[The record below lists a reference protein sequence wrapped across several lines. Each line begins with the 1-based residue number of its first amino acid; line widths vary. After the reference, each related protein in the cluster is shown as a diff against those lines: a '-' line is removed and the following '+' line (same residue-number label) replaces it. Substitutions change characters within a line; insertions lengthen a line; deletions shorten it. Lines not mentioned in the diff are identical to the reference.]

1 MRLKLVSGK
10 GFMLMEVLVSLFLV
24 ALGVGAWLNSQAGA
38 LRQTRLNQHRA
49 MATLLATD
57 MADRLRA
64 SPGVATSM
72 AFNQGFEVQNQLS
85 ASNCTV
91 GACDAPAWAAADAAQ
106 WRLWVRQ
113 ALPQGS
119 SLVRVDVS
127 GRQATV
133 TVAWR
138 EPGAQALSHEAPAMF
153 QCPTQLALPVGE
165 AVRCLS
171 LGVAW

>member
-1 MRLKLVSGK
+1 MRVRAGVVA
-10 GFMLMEVLVSLFLV
+10 GFMLIEVLVSLFLV
-24 ALGVGAWLNSQAGA
+24 VMGVAAWLNSQAGA
-38 LRQTRLNQHRA
+38 LRQSRLNQNLSI
-49 MATLLATD
+49 ATVLATD
-57 MADRLRA
+57 MAERLRA
-64 SPGVATSM
+64 SPGAAASM
-72 AFNQGFEVQNQLS
+72 AFEQDFEAQSQLS
-85 ASNCTV
+85 ASYCTV
-91 GACDAPAWAAADAAQ
+91 GACDAPAWAAADASQ

-119 SLVRVDVS
+119 SLVQVDVS

-138 EPGAQALSHEAPAMF
+138 EPGAQAPSQEAPGML
-153 QCPTQLALPVGE
+153 QCPTELALPDGQ

>member
-1 MRLKLVSGK
+1 MRLKGG
-10 GFMLMEVLVSLFLV
+10 GFMLIEVLVSLFLV

-49 MATLLATD
+49 MATVLLTD

-64 SPGVATSM
+64 SPGVAPAM
-72 AFNQGFEVQNQLS
+72 AFEQGFEAQSQLS
-85 ASNCTV
+85 ASSCTV
-91 GACDAPAWAAADAAQ
+91 GSCDAPAWAAADAAQ

-113 ALPQGS
+113 ALPRGS
-119 SLVRVDVS
+119 SLVLVDTTARRAS
-127 GRQATV
+127 V

-138 EPGAQALSHEAPAMF
+138 EPGAQALSQEAPALF
-153 QCPTQLALPVGE
+153 QCPTQLALTDGE

-171 LGVAW
+171 LGVSW

>member
-1 MRLKLVSGK
+1 MRLKLASVR

-49 MATLLATD
+49 MAIMLATD

-64 SPGVATSM
+64 SPDVATSM
-72 AFNQGFEVQNQLS
+72 AFEQGFEAQSQLS
-85 ASNCTV
+85 VSRCTIET
-91 GACDAPAWAAADAAQ
+91 CDAPAWAAADAAQ

-113 ALPQGS
+113 ALPQGA
-119 SLVRVDVS
+119 SLVRVDAL
-127 GRQATV
+127 GRRATV
-133 TVAWR
+133 TLAWR
-138 EPGAQALSHEAPAMF
+138 EPGAQALSQEAPATF
-153 QCPTQLALPVGE
+153 QCPSQLAPPTGE
-165 AVRCLS
+165 AVRCLN

>member
-1 MRLKLVSGK
+1 MRLKLASVK

-49 MATLLATD
+49 MATLLAAD

-64 SPGVATSM
+64 SPNVAASM
-72 AFNQGFEVQNQLS
+72 VFEQDFEAQKKLS
-85 ASNCTV
+85 ASNCLV

-119 SLVRVDVS
+119 SLVRVDAL

-133 TVAWR
+133 TLAWR
-138 EPGAQALSHEAPAMF
+138 EPGAQALSQEAPAMF
-153 QCPTQLALPVGE
+153 QCPTQLALPDGE

>member
-1 MRLKLVSGK
+1 
-10 GFMLMEVLVSLFLV
+10 MLMEVLVSLLLV

-49 MATLLATD
+49 MATLLVTD

-64 SPGVATSM
+64 SPGVAM
-72 AFNQGFEVQNQLS
+72 FLAFEQGFQAQSQLS
-85 ASNCTV
+85 ASHCTV

-127 GRQATV
+127 ARQATV

-138 EPGAQALSHEAPAMF
+138 EPGAQALNQAASAVL
-153 QCPTQLALPVGE
+153 QCPTQLALPEGE

>member
-1 MRLKLVSGK
+1 MRLRARAEG
-10 GFMLMEVLVSLFLV
+10 GFMLMEVLVSLLLV

-49 MATLLATD
+49 LATLLAVD

-64 SPGVATSM
+64 SANMAASM
-72 AFNQGFEVQNQLS
+72 AFEQSFESQAQLDDRT
-85 ASNCTV
+85 CTIGV
-91 GACDAPAWAAADAAQ
+91 CDAAGWAAADAAQ
-106 WRLWVRQ
+106 WRRAVRQ

-119 SLVRVDVS
+119 SLVQIDAA
-127 GRQATV
+127 GRRASITL
-133 TVAWR
+133 AWR
-138 EPGAQALSHEAPAMF
+138 EPGAQALSQEAPALF
-153 QCPTQLALPVGE
+153 QCPSALALPAGE

>member
-1 MRLKLVSGK
+1 
-10 GFMLMEVLVSLFLV
+10 MLMEVLVSLFLV
-24 ALGVGAWLNSQAGA
+24 ALGVAAWLNSQAGA

-49 MATLLATD
+49 MAALLASD

-64 SPGVATSM
+64 SPGMTASM
-72 AFNQGFEVQNQLS
+72 AFEQGFEAQSALLS
-85 ASNCTV
+85 SNCTI

-119 SLVRVDVS
+119 SLVLVNS
-127 GRQATV
+127 TARQASV

-138 EPGAQALSHEAPAMF
+138 EPGAQALSQEAPALF
-153 QCPTQLALPVGE
+153 QCPPQLALPAGE

-171 LGVAW
+171 LGVTW